1 MPRLIALKPRVAL
14 ANLSRVR
21 SHEVERDRGR
31 PFQRARVRFLSD
43 HPLCEYCQA
52 QDPPRVSASTI
63 LEHRVPLWKGGS
75 MWDEANWA
83 ASCRPCADAKT
94 AREAGER
101 AGKAD

>member
-1 MPRLIALKPRVAL
+1 MPRLATLKPRVAF
-14 ANLSRVR
+14 ARQRIV
-21 SHEVERDRGR
+21 SHHVDRTRGR
-31 PFQRARVRFLSD
+31 ANQRRRERILSAQ
-43 HPLCEYCQA
+43 PLCVQCEQH
-52 QDPPRVSASTI
+52 DRVALAT
-63 LEHRVPLWKGGS
+63 EVDHVVPLWKGGS